1 MHACLARLLMGVVT
15 LSMVAGCA
23 STAVAPTAPPAKP
36 TDAPKPAPAA
46 PAPAPAAPVAAA
58 SPVAAPAAPAPKPAA
73 SPAAPAAPADSPLAT
88 FYRGKTVR
96 IMVGS
101 APGGGYDTY
110 ARAVARHL
118 GRHIPG
124 EPNVIVENVAGAG
137 SLLAANQVYKTEAKD
152 GTVIG
157 HIQGGLFLQQLLGL
171 EGVEFDAVKWQVL
184 GAPTGDTN
192 TCVVTKQSGISSL
205 AEVMNPGGKQ
215 LIVGGNAPGSATWDV
230 ATRLRSALDLN
241 LKLVAGYD
249 GTAKVRLAM
258 DQGEVDG
265 ICGWGYESVMATAR
279 DRIESGE
286 YLVIA
291 QVTEAPLPGLEK
303 APVALQL
310 AKTEEARQL
319 IRLGIMVPSQ
329 VLRPFLVAPEVP
341 AERVQA
347 LRQAF
352 DATMKD
358 KEFLADAE
366 KAKLELA
373 PISGQEVEKLI
384 RDLAA
389 MPDPL
394 KVKLKQ
400 IVEQAS

>member
-1 MHACLARLLMGVVT
+1 
-15 LSMVAGCA
+15 
-23 STAVAPTAPPAKP
+23 
-36 TDAPKPAPAA
+36 
-46 PAPAPAAPVAAA
+46 
-58 SPVAAPAAPAPKPAA
+58 
-73 SPAAPAAPADSPLAT
+73 
-88 FYRGKTVR
+88 
-96 IMVGS
+96 
-101 APGGGYDTY
+101 
-110 ARAVARHL
+110 
-118 GRHIPG
+118 
-124 EPNVIVENVAGAG
+124 
-137 SLLAANQVYKTEAKD
+137 
-152 GTVIG
+152 
-157 HIQGGLFLQQLLGL
+157 
-171 EGVEFDAVKWQVL
+171 
-184 GAPTGDTN
+184 
-192 TCVVTKQSGISSL
+192 VVTKQSGITSL

-341 AERVQA
+341 ADRVQA

-352 DATMKD
+352 DTTMKD